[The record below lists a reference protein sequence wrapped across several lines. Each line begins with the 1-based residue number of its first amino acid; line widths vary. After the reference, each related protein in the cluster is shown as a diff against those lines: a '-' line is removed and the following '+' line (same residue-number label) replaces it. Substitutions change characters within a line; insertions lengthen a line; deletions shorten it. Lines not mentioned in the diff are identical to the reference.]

1 MLGLAEG
8 LENGLREHIAAHHL
22 PWTVT
27 RLGARLELQFM
38 PHTPVDAQDVADRA
52 QPELERL
59 THLFMLNRGVLLT
72 PFHSMMLVS
81 PATQATDVERLLAVF
96 GELCGVLQHATDT
109 NH

>member
-1 MLGLAEG
+1 
-8 LENGLREHIAAHHL
+8 LRERIARAAK

-38 PHTPVDAQDVADRA
+38 PHTPRDAQDVRDHA
-52 QPELERL
+52 QAGLEAL

-81 PATQATDVERLLAVF
+81 PATTAQDVAQLLQVF
-96 GELCGVLQHATDT
+96 DALLTALAA
-109 NH
+109 